1 MGASPWPFVPMAG
14 KSFSSLPV
22 VPRTYVAAVTLAGAT
37 TVALS
42 INDLLVG
49 AIPREWLILAFL
61 TIVSA
66 SAPIRLHSIPVA
78 LSVSETFV
86 FASAL
91 LFGPAAGTLT
101 VALDAAVITFWSF
114 RRGQSAY
121 KILFNICALPLT
133 IWVAAHLFF
142 AIAGFGPL
150 FRTPQIEL
158 SRLILPLLLCT
169 VAYFLLSSWIIT
181 VAIALERR
189 LSPIS
194 IWLDNF
200 AWISLNYF
208 GGASV
213 AALIV
218 SYTNDLNYT
227 FASIII
233 PLLPLLAILYATYS
247 RRVGRVT
254 DANRHL
260 IELNTLYVSTIET
273 LAMAIDAKDQVTHGH
288 IRRVQLYAVG
298 LAKHLGVADA
308 SLIQAI
314 EAAALLHDMGKLAVP
329 EYILNKPGPL
339 TPAEFERMKLH
350 ASIGADILSSINF
363 PYPVVPIVRH
373 HHENWNGTGYPDGLK
388 GTQIPLGARILSVV
402 DCYDALTS
410 DRPYRPR
417 LSDGA
422 ATRILLDRRGS
433 MYDPLIVDTFLKVHE
448 QLASEASSTRTT
460 TDLELIALAGRPV
473 AKAPFSTPPD
483 GLNDIAASTEEMLAL
498 YDLAQGLMGRVS
510 VEDAADIISKHLR
523 RIVPAS
529 TCVLFLYEQDRD
541 ELVVAH
547 ASGEGAS
554 QFIDLRIPRGQRLTG
569 WVAANKQSILNSDP
583 VLDLGEAVLR
593 HSRLRLRSC
602 LSTPL
607 ISNSHLVGVLSV
619 YSTTPEGFTE
629 DHLRLLE
636 VVARQVSETIRHA
649 GSQVQQSSPEPIDR
663 LRLPRRDRVER
674 FVEAETAR
682 LSPQNVVSVVQ
693 IYFSDISSKH
703 VTSEGRHALDQIVEE
718 VSKVLRGADVLCR
731 YSDDELV
738 VVLTQTD
745 PLAGATVAA
754 RITEVIDDVCRLH
767 PKFERPSYGVASAP
781 EDGLT
786 LAALVDSADKRRT
799 ELPDRRPNRQTA
811 IH

>member
-1 MGASPWPFVPMAG
+1 MAYPISMAG
-14 KSFSSLPV
+14 KRFSSLPLW
-22 VPRTYVAAVTLAGAT
+22 PRIYVAAVTLAGAT

-42 INDLLVG
+42 LFDLFVG
-49 AIPREWLILAFL
+49 VIPKEWLVLALL
-61 TIVSA
+61 TVVSA

-86 FASAL
+86 FASSL
-91 LFGPAAGTLT
+91 LFGPTAGTLT
-101 VALDAAVITFWSF
+101 VALDAAVISFWSF
-114 RRGQSAY
+114 RRGQAAY
-121 KILFNICALPLT
+121 KVLFNICALPLT

-142 AIAGFGPL
+142 AIGGFGPL
-150 FRTPQIEL
+150 FRNQNTID
-158 SRLILPLLLCT
+158 LPRVIGPLVVCT
-169 VAYFLLSSWIIT
+169 IAYFLLSSWIIT
-181 VAIALERR
+181 IAIALERK
-189 LSPIS
+189 LAPFS
-194 IWLDNF
+194 IWRDNF

-218 SYTNDLNYT
+218 SYTNDLDYT
-227 FASIII
+227 FAGILI

-260 IELNTLYVSTIET
+260 IELNSLYVSTIET

-298 LAKHLGVADA
+298 LARHLGVKDS

-388 GTQIPLGARILSVV
+388 GTRIPLGARILAVV

-417 LSDGA
+417 LSDDA
-422 ATRILLDRRGS
+422 ATKILLDRRGS
-433 MYDPLIVDTFLKVHE
+433 MYDPLIIDTFLKVHE
-448 QLASEASSTRTT
+448 QLAAEASNTRTT
-460 TDLELIALAGRPV
+460 TDLELIALAGRPIP
-473 AKAPFSTPPD
+473 KTPLDAPPS

-498 YDLAQGLMGRVS
+498 YDLAQGLVGRVDLP
-510 VEDAADIISKHLR
+510 DAADIISKHLR
-523 RIVPAS
+523 RIVPAT
-529 TCVLFLYEQDRD
+529 TCVLFIYEPDRD
-541 ELVVAH
+541 ELVASF
-547 ASGEGAS
+547 ASGESAG
-554 QFIDLRIPRGQRLTG
+554 QFADLRIPRGQRLTG

-583 VLDLGEAVLR
+583 VLDLGEAVSR
-593 HSRLRLRSC
+593 HAKPRLRSC

-607 ISNSHLVGVLSV
+607 ISEGQLVGVLSV
-619 YSTTPEGFTE
+619 YSVYADGFTE
-629 DHLRLLE
+629 DHRRLLE
-636 VVARQVSETIRHA
+636 VIARQVSDIIRHA
-649 GSQVQQSSPEPIDR
+649 SGTRHSVQTERVER
-663 LRLPRRDRVER
+663 LNLPRRERVER
-674 FVEAETAR
+674 FVESEIAR
-682 LSPQNVVSVVQ
+682 ASSQTTVSVLQ
-693 IYFSDISSKH
+693 IHFSGTLTSSSTNESRQ
-703 VTSEGRHALDQIVEE
+703 VLEGLVEE

-731 YSDDELV
+731 YDEQDFV

-745 PLAGATVAA
+745 SLAVATVAA
-754 RITEVIDDVCRLH
+754 RIADVVNDVCQVHSSR
-767 PKFERPSYGVASAP
+767 ERPTIGVASAP

-786 LAALVDSADKRRT
+786 LASLVGSADQRRR
-799 ELPDRRPNRQTA
+799 DQIARRSTRPSA

>member
-1 MGASPWPFVPMAG
+1 MAG
-14 KSFSSLPV
+14 KNFTSLPV
-22 VPRTYVAAVTLAGAT
+22 WPRTYVAAVTLAGAT

-42 INDLLVG
+42 LNDLFSG
-49 AIPREWLILAFL
+49 AIPKEWFVLALL
-61 TIVSA
+61 TAVSA
-66 SAPIRLHSIPVA
+66 AAPIRLHSIPVA

-86 FASAL
+86 FTSAL

-101 VALDAAVITFWSF
+101 VALDAAVISFWSF

-121 KILFNICALPLT
+121 KVVFNICALPLT
-133 IWVAAHLFF
+133 IWLAAHLFF
-142 AIAGFGPL
+142 AIAGFAPL
-150 FRTPQIEL
+150 FRNPNTIDLP
-158 SRLILPLLLCT
+158 RLIWPLLVCT
-169 VAYFLLSSWIIT
+169 VAYFMLSSWIIT
-181 VAIALERR
+181 IAIALDRKLAAFSVWR
-189 LSPIS
+189 
-194 IWLDNF
+194 DNF

-213 AALIV
+213 SALIV

-227 FASIII
+227 FLSIII

-260 IELNTLYVSTIET
+260 IELNSLYLSTIET

-298 LAKHLGVADA
+298 LARHLGVSDA

-373 HHENWNGTGYPDGLK
+373 HHENWNGAGYPDGLK
-388 GTQIPLGARILSVV
+388 GTKIPLGARILSVV

-417 LSDGA
+417 LSDEA
-422 ATRILLDRRGS
+422 ATKILLERRGS

-448 QLASEASSTRTT
+448 QLAAEAATTRTT
-460 TDLELIALAGRPV
+460 TDLELIGLAGGPV
-473 AKAPFSTPPD
+473 PRLPLDTPPS
-483 GLNDIAASTEEMLAL
+483 GLNDIAASTEEMLVL
-498 YDLAQGLMGRVS
+498 YDLAQGLVGRVDLP
-510 VEDAADIISKHLR
+510 DAADIISRHLR
-523 RIVPAS
+523 RIVPAT
-529 TCVLFLYEQDRD
+529 TCVLFLYEAERD
-541 ELVVAH
+541 ELV
-547 ASGEGAS
+547 ASNVSGDGAS
-554 QFIDLRIPRGQRLTG
+554 QFADLRIPRGQRLTG

-583 VLDLGEAVLR
+583 VLDLGEAASR
-593 HSRLRLRSC
+593 HAKPRLRSC

-607 ISNSHLVGVLSV
+607 VSDNHLVGVLAV
-619 YSTTPEGFTE
+619 YSVTPEAFTE

-636 VVARQVSETIRHA
+636 VIARQVSDIIRHA
-649 GSQVQQSSPEPIDR
+649 GGQKYLLSSERSDR
-663 LRLPRRDRVER
+663 LKLPRRDRVER
-674 FVEAETAR
+674 FVEAEISR
-682 LSPQNVVSVVQ
+682 PSSHNLVSVVQ
-693 IYFSDISSKH
+693 IHFSGLSREAA
-703 VTSEGRHALDQIVEE
+703 SESYQALERMAEE
-718 VSKVLRGADVLCR
+718 VSKILRGADVLCR
-731 YSDDELV
+731 YAENDFV

-745 PLAGATVAA
+745 ALAGATVAA
-754 RITEVIDDVCRLH
+754 RISEVVNEVCRVH
-767 PKFERPSYGVASAP
+767 PSSERPSIGVSSAP

-786 LAALVDSADKRRT
+786 LAALVESADQKRR
-799 ELPDRRPNRQTA
+799 EQAGRRAGRSPA